1 MKKWELIH
9 RAGKGAFGYEVYQ
22 NTQDVERFLVK
33 VFVYDK
39 PVLLSG
45 DKQILG
51 NKIKEL
57 SEVFEELQKLFPVDD
72 DIPFWR
78 KPPEQPQVF

>member
-9 RAGKGAFGYEVYQ
+9 RNGIGAFGYEVYQ
-22 NTQDVERFLVK
+22 NTANNDRYLVK

-45 DKQILG
+45 DREILG
-51 NKIKEL
+51 GKLAEL
-57 SEVFEELQKLFPVDD
+57 TRVFQELQELFPE
-72 DIPFWR
+72 PNE
-78 KPPEQPQVF
+78 PPL

>member
-9 RAGKGAFGYEVYQ
+9 RNGKGAFGYEIYQ
-22 NTQDVERFLVK
+22 NNENKERYLVK

-39 PVLLSG
+39 PILLSG
-45 DKQILG
+45 DKEILG

-57 SEVFEELQKLFPVDD
+57 REVFQEIQKIFPEPEEP
-72 DIPFWR
+72 PF
-78 KPPEQPQVF
+78 

>member
-22 NTQDVERFLVK
+22 NTENPERFLAK

-39 PVLLSG
+39 PILLSG
-45 DKQILG
+45 DKDILG
-51 NKIKEL
+51 NKIAEL
-57 SEVFEELQKLFPVDD
+57 TEVFRELQKLFPEPEEP
-72 DIPFWR
+72 PF
-78 KPPEQPQVF
+78 

>member
-9 RAGKGAFGYEVYQ
+9 RNGIGAFGYEVYQ
-22 NTQDVERFLVK
+22 NTVNNDRYLVK

-45 DKQILG
+45 DREILG
-51 NKIKEL
+51 GKLAEL
-57 SEVFEELQKLFPVDD
+57 TRVFQELQELFPE
-72 DIPFWR
+72 PNE
-78 KPPEQPQVF
+78 PPL

>member
-9 RAGKGAFGYEVYQ
+9 RNGIGAFGYEVYR
-22 NTQDVERFLVK
+22 NTVNSDRYLVK

-45 DKQILG
+45 DREILG
-51 NKIKEL
+51 GKLAEL
-57 SEVFEELQKLFPVDD
+57 TRVFQELQELFPE
-72 DIPFWR
+72 PNE
-78 KPPEQPQVF
+78 PPL